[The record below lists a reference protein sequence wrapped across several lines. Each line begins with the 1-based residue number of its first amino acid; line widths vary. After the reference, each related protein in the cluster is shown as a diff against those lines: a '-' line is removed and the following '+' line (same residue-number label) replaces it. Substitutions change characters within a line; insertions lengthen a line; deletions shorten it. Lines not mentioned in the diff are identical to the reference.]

1 MTVKCYR
8 GLWLA
13 CMKLWPSCR
22 GDESCIHLIR
32 VIRHCLLYFFPF
44 HWCSCK
50 KWPHLLIWVI
60 MIIID
65 MSYRVESCK
74 IWFVWLFMMPGG
86 LFWWSAD
93 LCFDHMFFVLIDDGK
108 VYGGDWC
115 GRGLSF
121 NLSIVNLLSM
131 CMGRYRINE
140 TPLLIIINN
149 YS

>member
-1 MTVKCYR
+1 MYQIRT
-8 GLWLA
+8 
-13 CMKLWPSCR
+13 SCR
-22 GDESCIHLIR
+22 EGESYIHLIR
-32 VIRHCLLYFFPF
+32 VIRNYVLYFFPF
-44 HWCSCK
+44 HWCCCK

-65 MSYRVESCK
+65 MSYRVESCI

-108 VYGGDWC
+108 VYGGAWC

-121 NLSIVNLLSM
+121 NCSIVNHSSTF
-131 CMGRYRINE
+131 MGHYLEHLFFPTLASSIV
-140 TPLLIIINN
+140 
-149 YS
+149 